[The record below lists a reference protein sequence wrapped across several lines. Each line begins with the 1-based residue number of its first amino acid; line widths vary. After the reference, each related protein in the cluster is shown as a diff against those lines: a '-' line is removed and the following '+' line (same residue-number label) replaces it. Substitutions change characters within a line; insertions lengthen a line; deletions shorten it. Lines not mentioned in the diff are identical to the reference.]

1 MEKKINNS
9 VGEHFREFK
18 DKFKDLL
25 MSEQFSVLSNEQKS
39 SLLGFVYDYNAYEV
53 KKEMLEKRKR
63 VKNVV
68 PLFNRCCA
76 KRADDRQCTRRRKPD
91 ELYCGTHSK
100 SRPHGTVDDVEQ
112 EKKDSK
118 VKHQVWAQ
126 DIKGIIYYIDKNQ
139 NVYDPEDILKSK
151 VNPKII
157 AKWKHDHE
165 GNVYIPQYAK

>member
-1 MEKKINNS
+1 
-9 VGEHFREFK
+9 
-18 DKFKDLL
+18 
-25 MSEQFSVLSNEQKS
+25 
-39 SLLGFVYDYNAYEV
+39 
-53 KKEMLEKRKR
+53 MLEKRKR

-76 KRADDRQCTRRRKPD
+76 KRADERQCTRRRKPD

-139 NVYDPEDILKSK
+139 NVYDPEDILKST

-165 GNVYIPQYAK
+165 GNVYIPQYSK

>member
-1 MEKKINNS
+1 MEKRINNKITQ
-9 VGEHFREFK
+9 HFTGFKEGIKERISQFNIGDDDKMEFLEFLYSYPHITV
-18 DKFKDLL
+18 DKCDF
-25 MSEQFSVLSNEQKS
+25 Q
-39 SLLGFVYDYNAYEV
+39 
-53 KKEMLEKRKR
+53 KRKR

-76 KRADDRQCTRRRKPD
+76 KRADERQCTRRRKPD

-139 NVYDPEDILKSK
+139 NVYDPEDILKST

-157 AKWKHDHE
+157 AKTSDKYFR
-165 GNVYIPQYAK
+165 GVVKLISAN